1 MATTTSTNPPAP
13 APMPVGFA
21 LGYAVLGAPAA
32 WSLQLL
38 AGYALAS
45 HACYP
50 DAIPLSQPIWSFL
63 WWVLLGVDLAAVV
76 AAGLAGGLAVV
87 KWRAYR
93 NADPS
98 QVGERRN
105 RFLAQWAL
113 LTSALFAI
121 AVIFTIVMLFIVPVC
136 DV

>member
-1 MATTTSTNPPAP
+1 MTATASTHPPAP
-13 APMPVGFA
+13 APIRVGFA

-32 WSLQLL
+32 WTLQLL
-38 AGYALAS
+38 TGYTLAS

-50 DAIPLSQPIWSFL
+50 NSIPLSQPIWSFL
-63 WWVLLGVDLAAVV
+63 WWVLLGVDLAAIV
-76 AAGLAGGLAVV
+76 AAALAGWLAVT
-87 KWRAYR
+87 KWRTYR
-93 NADPS
+93 DADGS

-113 LTSALFAI
+113 LTSALFSL
-121 AVIFTIVMLFIVPVC
+121 AVIFTIIMLFIVPVC